1 MDSRVVCYD
10 ESRPDGMRFSRTLPL
25 SLLHSFYEFNKA
37 RQNGSVITFI
47 TEGLDAERAMD
58 VVKEMLEKP
67 TNPAEA
73 LLEMVTGKPVS
84 FPVPNK
90 SFDEAVGDQLRAWG
104 LHGIAD
110 ERERERQ
117 RGA

>member
-1 MDSRVVCYD
+1 MNAKIVCYD
-10 ESRPDGMRFSRTLPL
+10 ERRPAGSEFSKDKPL
-25 SLLHSFYEFNKA
+25 ALLNSFHYFQRA
-37 RQNGSVITFI
+37 RRSGSTITFVAAGA
-47 TEGLDAERAMD
+47 EAERAME
-58 VVKEMLEKP
+58 VVKELLGKP
-67 TNPAEA
+67 VNRAEA
-73 LLEMVTGKPVS
+73 LLEWVAGRPVS

-90 SFDEAVGDQLRAWG
+90 SLDEAVGDQLRAWG